1 MLLVFYI
8 TFKIIEPIY
17 KDYRLVKYM
26 MDYFISN
33 NLSLVELKIIISND
47 NKMSLSKKKSYL
59 NLFTK
64 YVKAKS
70 RFYNNL

>member
-1 MLLVFYI
+1 
-8 TFKIIEPIY
+8 
-17 KDYRLVKYM
+17 M